1 MSLSRSP
8 LSTYN
13 QTPARPS
20 PTSVFHFSKSPALMH
35 KPSHSSPLAGSSPLS
50 AHNDDDGGLDFD
62 VDHNDFASS
71 PTVAVQ
77 ARRRAQYK
85 SSPNVPTR
93 TPRMPPLLLGFP
105 RRPSGGVDLGPGAE
119 LGDDG
124 DASQAAFL
132 RTRLKKRCFERAAKA
147 RERAVN
153 GKRTSMPSSDGFDV
167 DEDMDDEEE
176 DPLLDDLFLRIMRNQ
191 SRKMRRTYLHAYDRE
206 IGSSDPALEDP
217 QEWED
222 ELGNTYA
229 HPPSTSTSAAPLDDT
244 EERALQEYL
253 AEEALAEFADIPPE
267 ELFGADDDLD
277 WDDAMHMDVS

>member
-1 MSLSRSP
+1 
-8 LSTYN
+8 
-13 QTPARPS
+13 
-20 PTSVFHFSKSPALMH
+20 MH

-50 AHNDDDGGLDFD
+50 AANDDDGGVDFD

-153 GKRTSMPSSDGFDV
+153 GKRTSMPSSDGFNV

-222 ELGNTYA
+222 ELGACLSFLSLSLFPSSIILGNTYA
-229 HPPSTSTSAAPLDDT
+229 HPPSTSTSAAPLDDS

-267 ELFGADDDLD
+267 ELFGGDDDLD